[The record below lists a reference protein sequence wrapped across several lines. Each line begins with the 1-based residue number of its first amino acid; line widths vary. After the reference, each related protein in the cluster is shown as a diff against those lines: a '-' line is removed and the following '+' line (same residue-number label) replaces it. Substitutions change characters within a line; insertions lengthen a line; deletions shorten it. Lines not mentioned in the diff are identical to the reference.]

1 MAWRR
6 NLPNLKRKIASR
18 EPKRRFIL
26 VCEGSKTERD
36 YFNALGAEY
45 CDAIIK
51 IEFIGGVGEP
61 SAVAKRAIDEIKE
74 RGLQQKGNEISRLD
88 SFEDNDEVW
97 AVFDRDKRKHYD
109 EPIKQCEKEQ
119 VQVARSN
126 PCFELWMILHIE
138 DYDKACDHKS
148 IQKDLSKVCKEY
160 NTRSKTADCAKLVVD
175 VKTAERRA
183 LKLLKNRRNEN
194 TPFGPPSTTVG
205 RLTARIRAASK
216 KSKN

>member
-1 MAWRR
+1 MARR
-6 NLPNLKRKIASR
+6 RIFPDLKRKKASK
-18 EPKRRFIL
+18 EPKRKFIL

-36 YFNALGAEY
+36 YFDALGAEY
-45 CDAIIK
+45 CGAIIK
-51 IEFIGGVGEP
+51 IEFIGGVGDP
-61 SAVAKRAIDEIKE
+61 SAVAKRAIDEIRE
-74 RGLQQKGNEISRLD
+74 RGLQKKGTEISRLD

-97 AVFDRDKRKHYD
+97 AVFDRDKHKHYD

-148 IQKDLSKVCKEY
+148 IQKDLSNVCKEY
-160 NTRSKTADCAKLVVD
+160 NSRSKTADCTKLVVD
-175 VKTAERRA
+175 VITAETRA
-183 LKLLKNRRNEN
+183 LKLLRNRRQQRM
-194 TPFGPPSTTVG
+194 PFGPPSTTVG
-205 RLTARIRAASK
+205 KLTARIRAASK